1 METSRNIFDKTYSDM
16 QKFIFNN
23 GIVVAAAGFTIA
35 LATNTA
41 ITNMFQAVVQPI
53 FDVIRKLIFYEKIA
67 HIAFLKAIIEILWII
82 TKWIITIIIVF
93 LLLEYFL
100 NKTIFGMVTT
110 MPDEKKTDFVMSKVE
125 AKANPII
132 PTYDNNPFTKT
143 KLQEKET
150 VDKIVQITKE
160 EGEKA
165 NVKEIVKN
173 ELIQNE
179 KFTNLIYNINI

>member
-1 METSRNIFDKTYSDM
+1 METSKNVFDKTYSDM

-41 ITNMFQAVVQPI
+41 ITNMFQAVVQP
-53 FDVIRKLIFYEKIA
+53 VIEFIKKLFFYETIA
-67 HIAFLKAIIEILWII
+67 NITPLKAIIEIIWII
-82 TKWIITIIIVF
+82 TTWIITIIIVF

-110 MPDEKKTDFVMSKVE
+110 VPEDKKTDFVMSKVE

-132 PTYDNNPFTKT
+132 PSDDNNPFMKT
-143 KLQEKET
+143 KIQERET
-150 VDKIVQITKE
+150 VDKIVQITRE
-160 EGEKA
+160 EGDKA
-165 NVKEIVKN
+165 NVKAIVKN
-173 ELIQNE
+173 ELNQTE
-179 KFTNLIYNINI
+179 KYTNLIYNINI